1 MSLRNLAYP
10 ILNDSLT
17 LECVFFVA
25 FRGRRQVA
33 DDDSDMQEEENL
45 MTDQ

>member
-1 MSLRNLAYP
+1 MSLRNLVD
-10 ILNDSLT
+10 LFFNDSLT
-17 LECVFFVA
+17 LECVFLWL